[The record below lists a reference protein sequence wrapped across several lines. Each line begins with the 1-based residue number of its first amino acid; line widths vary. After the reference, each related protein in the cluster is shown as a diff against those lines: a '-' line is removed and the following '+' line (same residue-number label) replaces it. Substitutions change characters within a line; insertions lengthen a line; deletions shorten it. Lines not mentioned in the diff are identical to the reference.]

1 MKHSITNN
9 LEKNRYELSV
19 DGTMAV
25 ADYIHVK
32 DKIIITHT
40 IVPEELE
47 GKGIG
52 SLLIKQV
59 LEDIKVRDLYVVPEC
74 EFVRTYIE
82 KHPEWKSIV
91 SEKE

>member
-1 MKHSITNN
+1 
-9 LEKNRYELSV
+9 
-19 DGTMAV
+19 MAI

-40 IVPEELE
+40 IVPKELE

-74 EFVRTYIE
+74 EFVRAYIE

-91 SEKE
+91 AEKE